1 MFKLKRNGV
10 SGNLFKLITSF
21 LICKI
26 QRVTI
31 NGQATDWETICA
43 GVPQGSILGP
53 FSCMY

>member
-10 SGNLFKLITSF
+10 SENLFKLITSF